1 MARGKLG
8 PVDVGGV
15 LRTSDGVVLT
25 MFSKLAGL
33 RESKA
38 LRIFISSS
46 VKAKL
51 AVESDYQNV
60 ISWNRLFLKFL
71 EDFSSFLTS

>member
-25 MFSKLAGL
+25 MFSKLVGL

-46 VKAKL
+46 FKAKL

-60 ISWNRLFLKFL
+60 LSWVSP
-71 EDFSSFLTS
+71 FSKIP